1 MLEGATTEGKRSLI
15 EQERNDVIEKVA
27 VSAEEVVEH
36 NAVSDLDNTE
46 TNASNKWLGYYK

>member
-15 EQERNDVIEKVA
+15 EQERNDVA

-46 TNASNKWLGYYK
+46 ANASNKWLGYYK